1 MTIALEPAALKDAE
15 SLADLRLLVM
25 RESLER
31 IHRFDPHRAR
41 HRLLGNF
48 SAEHTRHV
56 TMDKKR
62 VGLVVVR
69 PHEDG
74 LLLDHLYV
82 HPDHQRKG
90 VGAGVLSLVFAEADL
105 QGKRLRVGALK
116 ESEANAFYLRHG
128 FRLVEQAEWD
138 NYYVR
143 EPGGGMPAGT

>member
-1 MTIALEPAALKDAE
+1 MTLTLEPAAPEDAD
-15 SLADLRLLVM
+15 SLADLRLVAM

-31 IHRFDPHRAR
+31 INHYDPHRAR
-41 HRLLGNF
+41 HRLLKNF

-56 TMDKKR
+56 VADGVR

-69 PHEDG
+69 PHEEG
-74 LLLDHLYV
+74 LLLDHLYI

-90 VGAGVLSLVFAEADL
+90 IGAGVLSLVFAEADR

-128 FRLVEQAEWD
+128 FRLVVQAEWD
-138 NYYVR
+138 NYYIR
-143 EPGGGMPAGT
+143 EPGGGMPVGA

>member
-1 MTIALEPAALKDAE
+1 MTITLDPATLKDAE
-15 SLADLRLLVM
+15 SLADLRLLAM

-31 IHRFDPHRAR
+31 INHFDPHRAR
-41 HRLLGNF
+41 QRLLKNF
-48 SAEHTRHV
+48 SAEYTRHV
-56 TMDKKR
+56 SADAMR

-69 PHEDG
+69 PQDAG
-74 LLLDHLYV
+74 LLLDHLYI
-82 HPDHQRKG
+82 HPQHQRRG
-90 VGAGVLSLVFAEADL
+90 IGAAVLSLVFAEADL

-143 EPGGGMPAGT
+143 EPGGGR